1 MFDSYVHLLLN
12 LKCCFLCSG
21 SSCCFQD
28 GDDLFDL
35 TRELWPMVFL
45 QCYTSAG
52 ASGVERALDY
62 SRIFTDGCAPR
73 ELQSKENSNNI
84 DVRMNFLYQ
93 KMVEA

>member
-1 MFDSYVHLLLN
+1 
-12 LKCCFLCSG
+12 
-21 SSCCFQD
+21 
-28 GDDLFDL
+28 
-35 TRELWPMVFL
+35 MVFL